1 MKKTCKA
8 CKSGINA
15 KAIKCPK
22 CGTDQRN
29 WFARHPVLTILGL
42 LLIIPSAISGFIKG
56 VTPSNPNTATPE
68 GITEEYKVSLAN
80 GFCKNRSDGKPYYD
94 LQWIADSISG
104 KDIGDHSNY
113 VTKQP
118 LPENCRVVAEF
129 CLKQWSKEDCQN
141 IANKNIWIGMTS
153 LQLVYSWGMPKNI
166 NDTTTAFGIH
176 SQWVYGT
183 FKLYVYL
190 EGKDKN
196 NLKVTSWQD

>member
-8 CKSGINA
+8 CKSEIDA
-15 KAIKCPK
+15 KASKCPK

-29 WFARHPVLTILGL
+29 WFARHPILTILGL

-56 VTPSNPNTATPE
+56 TSPYNTNTPTPMV
-68 GITEEYKVSLAN
+68 ITEEYKTSLAN
-80 GFCKNRSDGKPYYD
+80 SFCKNRSNGKPYYD
-94 LQWIADSISG
+94 LQWIADSING
-104 KDIGDHSNY
+104 KDIGDHPNY

-118 LPENCRVVAEF
+118 LSENCKIVTEF
-129 CLKQWSKEDCQN
+129 CLKQWSKEDCEN

-183 FKLYVYL
+183 FKPYVYL